1 MGKLV
6 KNVNGGFPRERG
18 AHRAL
23 RAGTLFHARMIPGY
37 TSFVSWPAEPSG

>member
-6 KNVNGGFPRERG
+6 KNVIGGFTRERG

-23 RAGTLFHARMIPGY
+23 RAGTLYHVRMIPGY
-37 TSFVSWPAEPSG
+37 TSFVSCPAEPSG